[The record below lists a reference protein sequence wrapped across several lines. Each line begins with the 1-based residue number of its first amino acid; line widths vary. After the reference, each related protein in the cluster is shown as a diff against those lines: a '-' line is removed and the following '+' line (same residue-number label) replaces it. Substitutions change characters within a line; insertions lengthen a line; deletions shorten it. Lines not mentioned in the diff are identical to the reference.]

1 MILGIKKKDPLAE
14 MQRPKLCLNLGVQ
27 FTGDGLFMFVN
38 PLALLIVSNYLV
50 QGFPRY

>member
-1 MILGIKKKDPLAE
+1 MILGIKKKDHLAE
-14 MQRPKLCLNLGVQ
+14 LQRPKLCLNLGVQ
-27 FTGDGLFMFVN
+27 LTGDGLFMFVN